1 MKQEIQKL
9 IEKALNYLGYEIG
22 EVEVDYPKVET
33 FGDYTTNVA
42 MVLAKVA
49 KKNPMEVAES
59 IKNKVESIKQNE
71 IEKIEI
77 VKPGYINFHLSKE
90 YLQDK
95 VREINEK
102 ENKFGNGE
110 FHIGHL
116 RNVFIGNS
124 LVNVLRKSNGDVIA
138 ANYIGDTGTHIAKC
152 LWGIVKFNADE
163 NLDNIENKAEF
174 LGKVYSEA
182 VKAIEETAAEPSNSR
197 RLMFFLGFILQ
208 SMPPH

>member
-110 FHIGHL
+110 
-116 RNVFIGNS
+116 
-124 LVNVLRKSNGDVIA
+124 K
-138 ANYIGDTGTHIAKC
+138 KQ
-152 LWGIVKFNADE
+152 E
-163 NLDNIENKAEF
+163 N
-174 LGKVYSEA
+174 
-182 VKAIEETAAEPSNSR
+182 
-197 RLMFFLGFILQ
+197 
-208 SMPPH
+208 